1 MQYFITCWILVL
13 FWTPSLAQ
21 IWEIEI
27 EEEFESYVPGDQI
40 YQDWWLDWNCNGACA
55 IYCSDLQANTGTQS
69 GYIPGDQSTSAVFD
83 LGNRVFPSCY
93 VTFYMYIPA
102 GKEASWNL
110 QDEVPVGNSQSII
123 GNVHFNQ
130 NGNNPGEGVIEDA
143 PGSPILFNFPH
154 DQWFEISLGVDLS
167 ASIFAAT
174 FTLEIDQQIVI
185 PWGTPFTNSAGEI
198 PTSLGGLNFI
208 SNSGLSEFWI
218 DDIVYVEEGAI
229 IGFNDNTKNPFSI
242 ALDALGNSLK
252 MYSEVPITSISIYNL
267 PGQLMHTGPVNDGVF
282 SLDVSSWANGT
293 YILQAVIDGRS
304 QTLKFIK

>member
-1 MQYFITCWILVL
+1 
-13 FWTPSLAQ
+13 
-21 IWEIEI
+21 
-27 EEEFESYVPGDQI
+27 
-40 YQDWWLDWNCNGACA
+40 
-55 IYCSDLQANTGTQS
+55 
-69 GYIPGDQSTSAVFD
+69 
-83 LGNRVFPSCY
+83 
-93 VTFYMYIPA
+93 MYIPA